1 MNFKKTTNSIENLD
15 AFIDGA
21 DTQKDTSIDKK
32 VSVVTK
38 ISKELSN
45 KIKLKYPKMPL
56 TKYIEQALMVKI
68 PHINED
74 ILLTICQQAEW
85 FNTSIADFVRYKMGL
100 MEAPEPNEL
109 NKNEEKLENKI
120 LYVSNDNK
128 KIIKRNAENI
138 GLSLYRYSEIKIK
151 VTYELKD
158 IFTFEELM
166 QFKAEAINYDLEL
179 DEYIAMRIRG

>member
-68 PHINED
+68 PH
-74 ILLTICQQAEW
+74 
-85 FNTSIADFVRYKMGL
+85 
-100 MEAPEPNEL
+100 
-109 NKNEEKLENKI
+109 
-120 LYVSNDNK
+120 
-128 KIIKRNAENI
+128 
-138 GLSLYRYSEIKIK
+138 
-151 VTYELKD
+151 
-158 IFTFEELM
+158 
-166 QFKAEAINYDLEL
+166 
-179 DEYIAMRIRG
+179 

>member
-138 GLSLYRYSEIKIK
+138 
-151 VTYELKD
+151 
-158 IFTFEELM
+158 
-166 QFKAEAINYDLEL
+166 A
-179 DEYIAMRIRG
+179 